1 MVSNAQIEKSIGDVP
16 IINYY
21 DILNQAIVNTLHM
34 VNVFKNSEPI
44 LGTFTEPHEIAR
56 VSTLGIVDVEKNE
69 EKWFYDLQML
79 RDVVYYYGINE
90 EELKTNGLN
99 YRNSI
104 IKQNQKLVQENFIWK
119 DIFNLTINHYERLI
133 VKNKLVN

>member
-1 MVSNAQIEKSIGDVP
+1 MATKTQG
-16 IINYY
+16 IITSS
-21 DILNQAIVNTLHM
+21 LNGRIRLT
-34 VNVFKNSEPI
+34 
-44 LGTFTEPHEIAR
+44 
-56 VSTLGIVDVEKNE
+56 VESSKPDE
-69 EKWFYDLQML
+69 WISK
-79 RDVVYYYGINE
+79 I